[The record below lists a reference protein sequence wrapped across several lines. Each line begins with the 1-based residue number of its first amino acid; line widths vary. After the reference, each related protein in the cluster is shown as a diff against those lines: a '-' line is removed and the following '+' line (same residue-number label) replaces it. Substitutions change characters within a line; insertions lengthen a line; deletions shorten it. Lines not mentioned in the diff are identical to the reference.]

1 MVKKMLK
8 GFQRIN
14 PTKDSRAPITL
25 QMLQAFPMA
34 LKNVTSSAYEAL
46 LFSTAFSVA
55 FFGFLRVGEMIA
67 TGKSGDNSRIIQIS
81 DVVYDET
88 VKITLRFCKTDQYG
102 ESVTLV
108 FYPSIF
114 ALCH

>member
-1 MVKKMLK
+1 
-8 GFQRIN
+8 
-14 PTKDSRAPITL
+14 
-25 QMLQAFPMA
+25 
-34 LKNVTSSAYEAL
+34 
-46 LFSTAFSVA
+46 
-55 FFGFLRVGEMIA
+55 MIA

-88 VKITLRFCKTDQYG
+88 VKITLRFSKTDQYG